1 MLFAVL
7 NPAVHNVVCVCTL
20 MSLKDSREDVSR
32 RLEWKKFIFP
42 GEARF
47 NVAREAQEAQAPK
60 ASLASVVL
68 LEVEL
73 EMTLQAQGRPE
84 EQKSPLA

>member
-1 MLFAVL
+1 M
-7 NPAVHNVVCVCTL
+7 CTL
-20 MSLKDSREDVSR
+20 MLLKDSREDVSR
-32 RLEWKKFIFP
+32 RLIWNKFVFP

-47 NVAREAQEAQAPK
+47 NAAGEAQEAQAPK

-73 EMTLQAQGRPE
+73 EMTLQAQGRPKK
-84 EQKSPLA
+84 QKSPLA